1 MDRNIN
7 VLDSNEE
14 DNVEEGFEQE
24 RNENEEDNEKEKKAI
39 IEELENLYSKAINI
53 KDKEELIRHFKQII
67 EKETSNL
74 TTKNFAFKVYSY
86 LSLKSF
92 DEENIEDFTKYFAEV
107 QHLLPDENYQI
118 EQKLV
123 SDYIKSIIKKLEKFP
138 IKKIKTK
145 EIFLNKII
153 SMVKDKETKAFFQDL
168 QEYLDENRPHYTINN
183 PNDDSPNNSP
193 LVSLNIFYP
202 KIPVLNIK
210 SLIIEDSQICIRN
223 FKEINNFILTS
234 LSNGKFIYYYDDS
247 EDGKFIYISD
257 KSFFNN
263 EITIETKYICYEIK
277 ELYNDDIMI
286 CSKKKSKIIRVN
298 YDTKTYE
305 IIQSFKLPN
314 YENFNYCVELSK
326 DFISFGKDDEGYSI
340 WKKINDNY
348 EFIHGVFIEN
358 EKRKIFPI
366 DNMNYLTYSYIEETF
381 DNKIELKFY
390 DLSSFNFFGR
400 INFKVTNHTYYR
412 YSSLINDKFF
422 ELNYIQKYFLLIGY
436 YNSIWILNLNTL
448 QILHHLELEEIRE
461 IRILK
466 DSSFLIFYNT
476 CHISNN
482 KYKYENFYF
491 DGDNLMKKWEDKT
504 SAHLIEVLDNFDFV
518 FVDKNNLNPHVKIS
532 HMKYSTVLYDGDND
546 DNNNY

>member
-1 MDRNIN
+1 
-7 VLDSNEE
+7 
-14 DNVEEGFEQE
+14 
-24 RNENEEDNEKEKKAI
+24 
-39 IEELENLYSKAINI
+39 
-53 KDKEELIRHFKQII
+53 
-67 EKETSNL
+67 
-74 TTKNFAFKVYSY
+74 
-86 LSLKSF
+86 
-92 DEENIEDFTKYFAEV
+92 
-107 QHLLPDENYQI
+107 
-118 EQKLV
+118 
-123 SDYIKSIIKKLEKFP
+123 
-138 IKKIKTK
+138 
-145 EIFLNKII
+145 
-153 SMVKDKETKAFFQDL
+153 MVKDKETKAFFQDL

-305 IIQSFKLPN
+305 IIQLFKLPN

-326 DFISFGKDDEGYSI
+326 DFISFGKDDERYSI

-400 INFKVTNHTYYR
+400 INFNANNSSYYR
-412 YSSLINDKFF
+412 NSNNDKFF
-422 ELNYIQKYFLLIGY
+422 ELNYIQNYFLLIGFN
-436 YNSIWILNLNTL
+436 NSIWILNLKKL
-448 QILHHLELEEIRE
+448 QILHHLELDTIKE

-466 DSSFLIFYNT
+466 DSSFLILYHVF
-476 CHISNN
+476 HSNN
-482 KYKYENFYF
+482 KYENYYF
-491 DGDNLMKKWEDKT
+491 DGKNLIKKWEDET
-504 SAHLIEVLDNFDFV
+504 SAQLIEVLDNFDFV
-518 FVDKNNLNPHVKIS
+518 FVYNNDIIPYVKIS
-532 HMKYSTVLYDGDND
+532 HMKYSSELEK
-546 DNNNY
+546 NYYN